1 MAWQATDQVAAG
13 TPRRGWSRRRLLGAA
28 GGALGAAMLLGGVSV
43 PQVGGLAGGRRAW
56 AQTRLRIGYLPL
68 ISVGPLFV
76 AYDRGY
82 LRDAGLDVELVR
94 FASGAEMVPALGT
107 GELSAG
113 YGVVSPGL
121 YNAWARG
128 VRTTIVADGSRMMP
142 GYGYVMAVVRTD
154 LVGQIRTPADL
165 RGRRV
170 GMSVVGSAVDYVM
183 RHVLAQGGLT
193 EGDVEA
199 VRLSS
204 ADVNAG
210 LAGGSIDAAG
220 VAEPFGALTE
230 QNNIARKW
238 LLGDQV
244 VPGMQVAGLLASEQ
258 ALRDRPQLVALVTAW
273 LRAVR
278 DFLPGQNSDPEI
290 LEILQRWT
298 GVAPD
303 VLRAC
308 TPTYLDPNGT
318 VDVANLQAQLAFW
331 QQQGIVTAAPN
342 VAERVDLSFVDAA
355 VQTLGRA

>member
-1 MAWQATDQVAAG
+1 MTWQASDRAASG
-13 TPRRGWSRRRLLGAA
+13 IPRRGWSRRRFLGAS
-28 GGALGAAMLLGGVSV
+28 GGVLGATALLGGV
-43 PQVGGLAGGRRAW
+43 GLLQARGQRAW
-56 AQTRLRIGYLPL
+56 AQTRLRVGYLPL

-76 AYDRGY
+76 AHDRGY
-82 LRDAGLDVELVR
+82 LRDAGLDVEMVR

-142 GYGYVMAVVRTD
+142 GYGYVMAVVRGD

-193 EGDVEA
+193 ENDVEP

-220 VAEPFGALTE
+220 VAEPFGALAE

-258 ALRDRPQLVALVTAW
+258 ALRDRSQLVALVTAW
-273 LRAVR
+273 LRGVR

-308 TPTYLDPNGT
+308 TPTYLDPNGA
-318 VDVANLQAQLAFW
+318 VDIASLQEQLAFW
-331 QQQGIVTAAPN
+331 QRQGIVTATPN
-342 VAERVDLSFVDAA
+342 VAERVDMSFVEAA
-355 VQTLGRA
+355 VQTLGRV

>member
-1 MAWQATDQVAAG
+1 MTWPASDHADSG
-13 TPRRGWSRRRLLGAA
+13 TPPRRWSRRRFLGAA
-28 GGALGAAMLLGGVSV
+28 SGVLGAAALLGGSGL
-43 PQVGGLAGGRRAW
+43 PQSAGRRAW

-76 AYDRGY
+76 AHDRGY
-82 LRDAGLDVELVR
+82 LRDAGLDVEMVR

-113 YGVVSPGL
+113 YGVISPGL

-142 GYGYVMAVVRTD
+142 GYGYVMAVVRAD
-154 LVGQIRTPADL
+154 LMGQIRTPADL

-193 EGDVEA
+193 ENDVEP

-220 VAEPFGALTE
+220 VAEPFGALAE
-230 QNNIARKW
+230 QNHIARKW

-258 ALRDRPQLVALVTAW
+258 ALRDRTPLVALVTAW
-273 LRAVR
+273 LRGVR

-308 TPTYLDPNGT
+308 TPTYLDPNGA
-318 VDVANLQAQLAFW
+318 VDIASLQEQLAFW
-331 QQQGIVTAAPN
+331 QRQGIVTATPN
-342 VAERVDLSFVDAA
+342 VAERVDMSFVEAA
-355 VQTLGRA
+355 VQTLGRV